1 MKTFEWQFDKHSFF
15 GLKTD
20 VENPQIGL
28 IIIHGMGEH
37 ISRYKAFLKTLEA
50 HNIYALGIDLR
61 GHGQTAPKEQLGIL
75 QKKDTFP
82 AMMHDIHRLYTE
94 EKKTY
99 PTLKWTLM
107 GHSMGSVIA
116 RGYAQ
121 EYPNDF
127 DHMVWMGTLPIY
139 SFIMRKGTRF
149 IAALG
154 SLFYRKDARNQFL
167 AWVLNQPLIRAIKAP
182 QTNKDW
188 LSVNSENVRAYLDD
202 PLTGYAYNSVFYR
215 RFFALVDQ
223 VCQPANIA
231 KTDLRSLLLIAGKD
245 DPVTQQGASHAMI
258 ETVYQKAHP
267 DLKIH
272 DVQWPNMR
280 HEPLN
285 EKNPQPVYDTIIKV
299 LMHE

>member
-20 VENPQIGL
+20 VKNPQFGL

-37 ISRYKAFLKTLEA
+37 ISRYDAFLKTLEA

-61 GHGQTAPKEQLGIL
+61 GHGQTAPKDRLGIL
-75 QKKDTFP
+75 QNTDTFP
-82 AMMHDIHRLYTE
+82 AMMNDIHTLYRE

-99 PTLKWTLM
+99 PALKWTLM

-116 RGYAQ
+116 RGYAH

-127 DHMVWMGTLPIY
+127 DQMIWMGTLPIY
-139 SFIMRKGTRF
+139 SLIMRKGTRL
-149 IAALG
+149 IAGLG
-154 SLFYRKDARNQFL
+154 ALFYRKNARNQFL

-182 QTNKDW
+182 QTHKDW
-188 LSVNSENVRAYLDD
+188 LSVNPENVRAYLDD

-223 VCQPANIA
+223 VSQPANIA
-231 KTDLRSLLLIAGKD
+231 KTNLKRLFLVAGKE
-245 DPVTQQGASHAMI
+245 DPVTQHGASHAMI
-258 ETVYQKAHP
+258 KSAYQEAHP

-285 EKNPQPVYDTIIKV
+285 ETHPQVVYDTLIKA
-299 LMHE
+299 LLHE